1 MPQDEDRAT
10 EAFAP
15 LSQIPPMPLQALPGA
30 IQKILKAESVG
41 EEPLT
46 AFWSKTGVGG
56 MEPGPPVVDTE
67 SQRSVPTIDVA
78 GQLAQPGTTEEQPLG
93 FKLNEAPKPISIPT
107 TVAPDLTASTVSAED
122 GGSLFIPRPVVAHTA
137 QTAVPAVDTQMQAPL
152 NMGNGN
158 WDKDLGNR
166 IRWQVGGGQQTAEI
180 KLSPPHLGALEIRV
194 SVSNDQTHVQLV
206 SHHAVVRDVMEAN
219 LPRLREMLAEQ
230 GMNQVNVNV
239 SDQSL
244 AQQRERGQAQ
254 TFDVVGGS
262 QADDMDLSDSEA
274 EPLTSRGSAGMGQ
287 VDYFA

>member
-1 MPQDEDRAT
+1 
-10 EAFAP
+10 
-15 LSQIPPMPLQALPGA
+15 
-30 IQKILKAESVG
+30 
-41 EEPLT
+41 
-46 AFWSKTGVGG
+46 
-56 MEPGPPVVDTE
+56 
-67 SQRSVPTIDVA
+67 
-78 GQLAQPGTTEEQPLG
+78 
-93 FKLNEAPKPISIPT
+93 
-107 TVAPDLTASTVSAED
+107 
-122 GGSLFIPRPVVAHTA
+122 
-137 QTAVPAVDTQMQAPL
+137 MQAPL